1 MDFCIPDTDL
11 DIDLINGH
19 GVTSTCSECDN
30 INLTFIDSETF
41 EYYLKS
47 NSYGEYNT
55 SINELVSDTEQ
66 SRINML

>member
-30 INLTFIDSETF
+30 INITFIDSETF
-41 EYYLKS
+41 
-47 NSYGEYNT
+47 
-55 SINELVSDTEQ
+55 
-66 SRINML
+66 

>member
-11 DIDLINGH
+11 DIDLINGN

-41 EYYLKS
+41 ESYLKS

-55 SINELVSDTEQ
+55 SLNELVSDTKQ